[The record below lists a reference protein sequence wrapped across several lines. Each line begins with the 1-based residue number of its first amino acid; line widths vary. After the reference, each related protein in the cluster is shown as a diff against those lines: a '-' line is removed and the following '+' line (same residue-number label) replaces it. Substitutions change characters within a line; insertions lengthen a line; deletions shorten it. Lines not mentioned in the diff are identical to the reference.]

1 MTLGITHLV
10 HANVVCTDFDRSF
23 DFYTRVLG
31 ARLIGRVF
39 TFDAG
44 ADFRAVLDVE
54 GSVRCKAALL
64 TWSDQDA
71 ATYLDLLCFLGER
84 GEPVPRTAKQPGL
97 ARLGL
102 RVRDM
107 AETLARVREHDV
119 PVVAGPVTLTPMP
132 GRQRHVLTIRDPDG
146 TMLNLM
152 EFPELSSGR
161 G

>member
-10 HANVVCTDFDRSF
+10 HANVVCADFDRSF

-39 TFDAG
+39 EFDAA
-44 ADFRAVLDVE
+44 ADFQAILDVT

-64 TWSDQDA
+64 TWSDDDA
-71 ATYLDLLCFLGER
+71 ATYLDLLCFADER

-107 AETLARVREHDV
+107 TATLARIREHDV

-132 GRQRHVLTIRDPDG
+132 GRHRHVLTIRDPDG

-152 EFPELSSGR
+152 EFPELGSGR